1 MGLGCLFFWKRKR
14 PVDRN
19 GVPPEIL
26 AEHIRD
32 YDRAIRYR
40 YLDIDINVHFE
51 DLVMN
56 MMVEKETEAT
66 PPTPH
71 LVRSPSREKRRLS
84 AMSTRTASVPQ
95 PPHSRRDSN
104 SPPPAYAAVPTTA
117 RVNEVPGAYGSAM
130 IPPPHKFQPQIAPP
144 TSPAQSPR
152 EEKPPTVGL
161 QFVKPAPT
169 SSPMVPMFV
178 PMKVSKSNP
187 SQPIIGGKNA
197 NPFQP
202 PPGFH
207 NGPALPPPRRASR
220 RSRSYSVISA
230 IQGHTID
237 EVDSEM

>member
-1 MGLGCLFFWKRKR
+1 MGLGCGLHLFFWKRRR

-40 YLDIDINVHFE
+40 YSDIDTHMHFE
-51 DLVMN
+51 DLVLN
-56 MMVEKETEAT
+56 MMAEKETT
-66 PPTPH
+66 SDSPVPH

-84 AMSTRTASVPQ
+84 AMTTRSVS
-95 PPHSRRDSN
+95 HSRRDSN
-104 SPPPAYAAVPTTA
+104 SPPPAYAAVNTTP
-117 RVNEVPGAYGSAM
+117 RVNEVPTGAYGSTM

-144 TSPAQSPR
+144 R
-152 EEKPPTVGL
+152 EEKPPTVGI
-161 QFVKPAPT
+161 QFVKPAPP
-169 SSPMVPMFV
+169 SPSPPLVPMFV
-178 PMKVSKSNP
+178 PMQVSPLSP
-187 SQPIIGGKNA
+187 SHPIIGGKNA

-202 PPGFH
+202 PPGFQA
-207 NGPALPPPRRASR
+207 GTAPAPPPPRRASR